1 MKQLV
6 ILSGKGGT
14 GKTTLTAS
22 FAALSGHCVLVDAD
36 VDAADLHLVVTHTV
50 RENNLFISGQE
61 ALIDDD
67 RCIDCGLCR
76 DLCRFNAITPDF
88 HVDPLSCEGCRVCYN
103 NCPEEAIDMHD
114 RECGCW
120 FRSEAGFGPF
130 LHARLNIAA
139 ENSGKLVS
147 LVREK
152 AREQA
157 EQSGIDLVLIDGPPG
172 VGCPV
177 IASITGCD
185 VALIV
190 TEPTQS
196 GLHDLRRAAQLTRH
210 FQVPTC
216 AVVNKADL
224 HEVMAQEIET
234 WCELNGIK
242 ILGRIP
248 FDTAVVEAMTHKTS
262 LVESSTGP
270 AALAVRRLWERL
282 EMEVRGLHA

>member
-22 FAALSGHCVLVDAD
+22 FAALSGRCVLADAD

-50 RENNLFISGQE
+50 RENNTFISGQE
-61 ALIDDD
+61 AVIDHT
-67 RCIDCGLCR
+67 RCIDCGLCL
-76 DLCRFNAITPDF
+76 DLCRFEAIIPSFD
-88 HVDPLSCEGCRVCYN
+88 VDPLACEGCRVCYD
-103 NCPEEAIDMHD
+103 NCPVSAIDMLD
-114 RECGCW
+114 RDCGRW
-120 FRSEAGFGPF
+120 FSSDAGFGPF
-130 LHARLNIAA
+130 IHARLNIAA

-157 EQSGIDLVLIDGPPG
+157 ELLGIDLILIDGPPG

-196 GLHDLRRAAQLTRH
+196 GLHDLRRAAELTRH
-210 FQVPTC
+210 FEVPTF

-224 HEVMAQEIET
+224 HEGMTLEIET
-234 WCELNGIK
+234 WCEANGIR

-248 FDTAVVEAMTHKTS
+248 FDTAVVEAMTQKTS
-262 LVESSTGP
+262 LAEFSNGT
-270 AALAVRRLWERL
+270 AALAVRHLWERL
-282 EMEVRGLHA
+282 EKEVRGVHG